1 MQIPA
6 NRVSGFRQQLLEW
19 IDRGEPFAIATVL
32 RVEGSVPRAPGAT
45 LLISATGDRFVGSVS
60 AGCLDNEV
68 IHAASEI
75 LAGGGHRIL
84 RFGPDGSPPWQDGLS
99 CGGYVEVR
107 IDPWFSFM
115 PRAEMKTLAGQIHV
129 WLRAGSNAVILSRG
143 DDHFGFDLVGKEA
156 GDRDKFLLEER
167 DRARV
172 LLANEGV
179 CSLDEAG
186 GSPYFIRTLVRSPR
200 LFIVGAVDTAA
211 HLVAFSQ
218 HAGFECIV
226 IDPRG
231 NYARPERFP
240 VAPDQLINAWPQEFS
255 TFAPNQRD
263 AALVLSHDPK
273 IDDLALIALLKT
285 GIGYIGAL
293 GSQRSHASRLERL
306 KTLGATETELARIEG
321 PAGLRLGASDSVGIA
336 IGMMAGLVRSQAAR
350 GVWR

>member
-1 MQIPA
+1 MQIQTHC
-6 NRVSGFRQQLLEW
+6 VFGFRQQLLEW
-19 IDRGEPFAIATVL
+19 INRGEPFAIATVV

-45 LLISATGDRFVGSVS
+45 LLISASGDRFVGSVS

-68 IHAASEI
+68 IHAAAEV
-75 LAGGGHRIL
+75 LAGGGHRML
-84 RFGPDGSPPWQDGLS
+84 RFGPDGAPPWQDGLS

-107 IDPWFSFM
+107 IDPWFTFM
-115 PRAEMKTLAGQIHV
+115 PRAEMKTLAEQIHV

-143 DDHFGFDLVGKEA
+143 DDHFGLDLAGKEA

-167 DRARV
+167 DRARAC
-172 LLANEGV
+172 LAKESV
-179 CSLDEAG
+179 CSLEESAET
-186 GSPYFIRTLVRSPR
+186 PYFIRTLVRSPR

-211 HLVAFSQ
+211 HLVAFSR
-218 HAGFECIV
+218 HSGFECIV
-226 IDPRG
+226 IDPRS
-231 NYARPERFP
+231 NYARPERFH
-240 VAPDQLINAWPQEFS
+240 VAPDRLINAWPQEFS

-293 GSQRSHASRLERL
+293 GSQRSHATRLERL

-321 PAGLRLGASDSVGIA
+321 PAGVRLGASDSVGIA
-336 IGMMAGLVRSQAAR
+336 LGMMAGVVRSQAAR